1 MQGLLRNK
9 GRQQVRQRLLSNQK
23 SPGDEMARA
32 GLELTRI
39 THTAVSGKARVCES
53 LVLALPELTSLLVP
67 SPQRSWLNPVSYHSL
82 AISAGG

>member
-23 SPGDEMARA
+23 SPGDEMAKA

-39 THTAVSGKARVCES
+39 THTAVSGK
-53 LVLALPELTSLLVP
+53 LVSVSLL
-67 SPQRSWLNPVSYHSL
+67 SWHCLS
-82 AISAGG
+82 